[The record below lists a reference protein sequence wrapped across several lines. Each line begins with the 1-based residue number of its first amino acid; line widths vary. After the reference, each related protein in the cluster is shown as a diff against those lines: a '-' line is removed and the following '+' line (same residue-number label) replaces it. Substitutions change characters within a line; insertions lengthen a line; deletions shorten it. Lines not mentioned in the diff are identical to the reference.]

1 MDAATITT
9 ILNNI
14 NSLYGNLVVYTIGLV
29 AFVGAFVPTIISI
42 FQRRQFTREYD
53 ELSKRLF
60 AELRDKVSE
69 AEKNLEASISEA
81 QKGELEK
88 IKVASE
94 KMKIE
99 LQKEIGVVRASAFHL
114 QANHHIDN
122 PEICLSSCKNALPL
136 YLQGDDERNAR
147 SILSIVTSALKKL
160 NKNDLSEE
168 PEIEAGIKEII
179 ETLEQNN
186 TNGRY
191 ELDISE
197 INRLLRSAKKLE
209 KPQTA

>member
-14 NSLYGNLVVYTIGLV
+14 NSLYGNLVVYTVGLV

-42 FQRRQFTREYD
+42 FQRKQFTREYD

-60 AELRDKVSE
+60 AELRDKISE
-69 AEKNLEASISEA
+69 AEKNLEASILEA
-81 QKGELEK
+81 QKGELEI
-88 IKVASE
+88 IKAASE

-99 LQKEIGVVRASAFHL
+99 LQKEIGVVRASAFHV
-114 QANHHIDN
+114 QANLHPDN
-122 PEICLSSCKNALPL
+122 PELCLLSCKNALPL

-147 SILSIVTSALKKL
+147 SILSILTNSLKKL
-160 NKNDLSEE
+160 NKNDLGEGS
-168 PEIEAGIKEII
+168 EIEVMIKNII
-179 ETLEQNN
+179 ATLEENN

-191 ELDISE
+191 ELNISE
-197 INRLLRSAKKLE
+197 INRLLKNAKKLE
-209 KPQTA
+209 KPQSA